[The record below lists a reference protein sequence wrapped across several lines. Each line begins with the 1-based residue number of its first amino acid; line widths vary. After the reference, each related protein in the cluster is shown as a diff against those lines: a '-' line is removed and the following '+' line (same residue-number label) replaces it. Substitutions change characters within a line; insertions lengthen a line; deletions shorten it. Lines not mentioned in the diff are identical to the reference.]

1 MDRGGTSVNYRIAV
15 IEFPGTNCERETA
28 RAIQRAS
35 MDPVRFKWNDNPSVL
50 ASCDGFVIGG
60 GFSYEDRS
68 RSGIIAAL
76 DPIMRKLR
84 IEDMK
89 GKPIL
94 GICNGAQILL
104 ESGII
109 PGLVNH
115 RLGGALAQ
123 NKQFVDGK
131 IIGTGFYNAWVH
143 VRLSEG
149 SGSHA
154 FVQGLSTDTIMRIP
168 AAHAEGRFVIPRD
181 LLERL
186 YTAGTTVF
194 RYCDEAGNENSQFP
208 YNPNGSVD
216 DIAALGN
223 IRGNALGIM
232 PHPERTNEGDCMF
245 ASMRTYI
252 SKGLHRESIDLDI
265 SEADTSSNVYEPGS
279 SSRQLMISSIITDNT
294 AVSVEQALRQLGF
307 PVSIR
312 RAVHWELEIAPD
324 ATESQFEQ
332 DFATACKSGELFNSN
347 KEYPLEELPP
357 ADRMILVRTEAE
369 DDCVG
374 LHARHVLTNWFG
386 LPSIQE
392 IRHGI
397 LWMITVDPD
406 QGTQAEQV
414 IDRCLRTNIFNNP
427 FSHRRYTYA

>member
-1 MDRGGTSVNYRIAV
+1 MNYRIAV

-28 RAIQRAS
+28 RAVQRAA
-35 MDPVRFKWNDNPSVL
+35 MDPIRFKWNDDPAIL
-50 ASCDGFVIGG
+50 ASCDGYVIGG

-76 DPIMRKLR
+76 DPIMRSLR
-84 IEDMK
+84 IEDKK

-109 PGLVNH
+109 PGLSDH

-149 SGSHA
+149 SSSHA
-154 FVQGLSTDTIMRIP
+154 FVRGISTDTVMRIP
-168 AAHAEGRFVIPRD
+168 AAHAEGRFVIPRGV
-181 LLERL
+181 LEHL
-186 YTAGTTVF
+186 YASGATIF
-194 RYCDEAGNENSQFP
+194 RYCDEAGNEHPQFP
-208 YNPNGSVD
+208 CNPNGSVD
-216 DIAALGN
+216 NIAALGN
-223 IRGNALGIM
+223 LRGNALGIM

-245 ASMRTYI
+245 ASMRTYL
-252 SKGLHRESIDLDI
+252 SQGLYRESIDLDF
-265 SEADTSSNVYEPGS
+265 SQKEEPSGVYAPGVK
-279 SSRQLMISSIITDNT
+279 SRELVISSIITDNT

-307 PVSIR
+307 PVSVR
-312 RAVHWELEIAPD
+312 RAVHWELTPAPD
-324 ATESQFEQ
+324 STEHQFEQ

-347 KEYPLEELPP
+347 KEYPVEDLP
-357 ADRMILVRTEAE
+357 ATDRTILVRTDAE
-369 DDCVG
+369 DDCIG
-374 LHARHVLTNWFG
+374 LHAKHVLTNWFG
-386 LPSIQE
+386 LPSIAE

-397 LWMITVDPD
+397 LWMITVDPGH
-406 QGTQAEQV
+406 GTQSEHM
-414 IDRCLRTNIFNNP
+414 IEECLHTNIFNNP

>member
-1 MDRGGTSVNYRIAV
+1 MNYRIAV

-28 RAIQRAS
+28 RAVQRAD
-35 MDPVRFKWNDNPSVL
+35 MEPIRFKWNDDPALL
-50 ASCDGFVIGG
+50 ASCDGYVIGG

-76 DPIMRKLR
+76 DPIMRRLR
-84 IEDMK
+84 TEDKK

-109 PGLVNH
+109 PGLPDH

-131 IIGTGFYNAWVH
+131 IVGTGFYNAWVH

-154 FVQGLSTDTIMRIP
+154 FVQGLSTDTVMGIP

-186 YTAGTTVF
+186 YASGATIF
-194 RYCDEAGNENSQFP
+194 RYCDEAGNENPQFP
-208 YNPNGSVD
+208 CNPNGSVD
-216 DIAALGN
+216 NIAALGN
-223 IRGNALGIM
+223 LRGNALGIM
-232 PHPERTNEGDCMF
+232 PHPERTGEGDCMF
-245 ASMRTYI
+245 ASMRTYL
-252 SKGLHRESIDLDI
+252 SQGLHHESIELDLPHEKEV
-265 SEADTSSNVYEPGS
+265 SGAYTPG
-279 SSRQLMISSIITDNT
+279 RTCRELVISSIITDNT

-312 RAVHWELEIAPD
+312 RAVHWELEVAPD
-324 ATESQFEQ
+324 ATERQFEQ
-332 DFATACKSGELFNSN
+332 DFAIACKSGELYNSN
-347 KEYPLEELPP
+347 KEYPLEELPS

-369 DDCVG
+369 DDCIG
-374 LHARHVLTNWFG
+374 LHAKHVLMNWFG

-397 LWMITVDPD
+397 LWMITVDPGH
-406 QGTQAEQV
+406 GTQAEDL
-414 IDRCLRTNIFNNP
+414 IEGCLGTNIFNNP

>member
-1 MDRGGTSVNYRIAV
+1 MNYRIAV

-28 RAIQRAS
+28 RAIQRAD
-35 MDPVRFKWNDNPSVL
+35 MEPIRFKWNDDPALL
-50 ASCDGFVIGG
+50 ASCDGYVIGG

-76 DPIMRKLR
+76 DPIMRRLR
-84 IEDMK
+84 TEDKK

-109 PGLVNH
+109 PGLSDH
-115 RLGGALAQ
+115 RPGGALAQ

-131 IIGTGFYNAWVH
+131 IVGTGFYNAWVH

-154 FVQGLSTDTIMRIP
+154 FVQGLSTDTVMRIP

-181 LLERL
+181 MLERL
-186 YTAGTTVF
+186 YASGATIF
-194 RYCDEAGNENSQFP
+194 RYCDEAGNENPQFP
-208 YNPNGSVD
+208 CNPNGSVD
-216 DIAALGN
+216 NIAALGN
-223 IRGNALGIM
+223 LRGNALGIM
-232 PHPERTNEGDCMF
+232 PHPERTGEGDCMF
-245 ASMRTYI
+245 ASMRTYL
-252 SKGLHRESIDLDI
+252 SQGLHHESIELDLPHEKEV
-265 SEADTSSNVYEPGS
+265 SGAYTPG
-279 SSRQLMISSIITDNT
+279 RTCRELVISSIITDNT

-312 RAVHWELEIAPD
+312 RAVHWELEVAPD
-324 ATESQFEQ
+324 ATERQFEQ
-332 DFATACKSGELFNSN
+332 DFAIACKSGELYNSN
-347 KEYPLEELPP
+347 KEYPLEELPS

-369 DDCVG
+369 DDCIG
-374 LHARHVLTNWFG
+374 LHAKHVLMNWFG

-397 LWMITVDPD
+397 LWMITVDPGH
-406 QGTQAEQV
+406 GTQAEDL
-414 IDRCLRTNIFNNP
+414 IEGCLGTNIFNNP

>member
-1 MDRGGTSVNYRIAV
+1 VNYRIAV

-28 RAIQRAS
+28 RAVQRAD
-35 MDPVRFKWNDNPSVL
+35 MDPIRFKWNDDPAIL
-50 ASCDGFVIGG
+50 ASCDGYVIGG

-76 DPIMRKLR
+76 DPIMRRLR
-84 IEDMK
+84 VEDKK

-109 PGLVNH
+109 PGLSDH

-154 FVQGLSTDTIMRIP
+154 FVRGISTDTVMRIP
-168 AAHAEGRFVIPRD
+168 AAHAEGRFVIPRG
-181 LLERL
+181 LLEHL
-186 YTAGTTVF
+186 YASGATIF
-194 RYCDEAGNENSQFP
+194 RYCDVAGNENPQFP
-208 YNPNGSVD
+208 CNPNGSVD
-216 DIAALGN
+216 NIAALGN
-223 IRGNALGIM
+223 LRGNALGIM

-245 ASMRTYI
+245 ASMRTYL
-252 SKGLHRESIDLDI
+252 SQGLYRESIDLDF
-265 SEADTSSNVYEPGS
+265 SQKEELSGVYTPGVK
-279 SSRQLMISSIITDNT
+279 SRELVISSIITDNT

-307 PVSIR
+307 PVSVR
-312 RAVHWELEIAPD
+312 RAVHWELTPAPD
-324 ATESQFEQ
+324 ATEHQFEQ

-347 KEYPLEELPP
+347 KEYPVEDLP
-357 ADRMILVRTEAE
+357 ATDRTILVRTDAE
-369 DDCVG
+369 DDCIG
-374 LHARHVLTNWFG
+374 LHAKHVLMNWFG
-386 LPSIQE
+386 LPSIVE

-406 QGTQAEQV
+406 QGTQSEHM
-414 IDRCLRTNIFNNP
+414 IEECLHTNIFNNP